1 MTLQLA
7 LSVGSTR
14 ASVSA
19 TVKDGR
25 ITILG
30 AFDIKY
36 MPHTSAVGQIPANL
50 VAEFTKSP

>member
-36 MPHTSAVGQIPANL
+36 MPYTSAVGQIPANL

>member
-1 MTLQLA
+1 M
-7 LSVGSTR
+7 GSTR

-36 MPHTSAVGQIPANL
+36 MPYTSAVGQIPANL